1 MKRVC
6 ILYDTVS
13 GSTAEIAEMLKDELS
28 LRSCSVTLMSI
39 AKKCVLD
46 DFDIVIIGS
55 PLRFGGFTSGMR
67 KFIRKNKNQL
77 KAKPLFV
84 YITLLYL
91 TRIDNNSPFE
101 MPCYIDPSLE
111 VRSFVKNEASSMD
124 MSHSLAYYYN
134 KLGHHLQGIHP
145 QGIAFLNGRLII
157 EKLPLLTRLF
167 MKIVIR
173 LTTKEKEGD
182 FINPGAVKEWAMEIS
197 SLLMR

>member
-1 MKRVC
+1 MKRVS

-39 AKKCVLD
+39 TKNCDLD

-67 KFIRKNKNQL
+67 KFIRKNRDKL
-77 KAKPLFV
+77 MSKPLFI

-111 VRSFVKNEASSMD
+111 VKSFVKNEASSMD
-124 MSHSLAYYYN
+124 VSHSLAYYHN
-134 KLGHHLQGIHP
+134 KMAHHLQGIHP
-145 QGIAFLNGRLII
+145 QGIAFFNGRLII

-182 FINPGAVKEWAMEIS
+182 FINPHAVREWAIEIS
-197 SLLMR
+197 SYMH